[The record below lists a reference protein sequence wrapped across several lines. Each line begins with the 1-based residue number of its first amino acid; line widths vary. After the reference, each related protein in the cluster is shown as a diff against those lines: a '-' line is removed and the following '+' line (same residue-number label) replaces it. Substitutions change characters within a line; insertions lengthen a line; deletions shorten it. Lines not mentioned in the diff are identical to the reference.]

1 MVERFFE
8 NLEKNEL
15 LIAYTDNKKNIF
27 LVGCEAYDDILS
39 RILGEKNHEWW
50 LYLSKNEIIHEILR
64 HAPIYDAYNNKYPTN
79 ILQFIHD
86 YLDHDFICDFL
97 DGYINYDLS
106 ENDAILFSEW
116 YKENNITMNDK
127 EKDFYNW
134 LTLPLEERDLDD
146 ETLSRW
152 GLE

>member
-1 MVERFFE
+1 M
-8 NLEKNEL
+8 
-15 LIAYTDNKKNIF
+15 DNKNSIYII
-27 LVGCEAYDDILS
+27 GCEAYDDILS

-50 LYLSKNEIIHEILR
+50 MYLSKNEIIHELLR
-64 HAPIYDAYNNKYPTN
+64 NAPIYDAYPTN

-97 DGYINYDLS
+97 EGYINYDLS
-106 ENDAILFSEW
+106 ENDAMLFSEW

-127 EKDFYNW
+127 EKYFYNW
-134 LTLPLEERDLDD
+134 LTLPLEDRDINE
-146 ETLSRW
+146 ETLSKW